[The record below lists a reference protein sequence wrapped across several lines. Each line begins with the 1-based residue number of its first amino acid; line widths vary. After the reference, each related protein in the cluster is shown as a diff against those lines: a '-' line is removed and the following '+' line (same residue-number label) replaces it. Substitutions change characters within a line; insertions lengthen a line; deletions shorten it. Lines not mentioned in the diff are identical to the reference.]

1 MTTFDFKNKAVLITG
16 AGSGIGR
23 AAALAFA
30 AAGAK
35 VMATDINAET
45 ASATAG
51 EIRKSGGIAESTG
64 LDVSDHSQVEAVVAK
79 TVDAFGSLDVALNNA
94 GTGGEVK
101 RTAEVSLRDWDRV
114 IAVNQSGV
122 FYCMREELKQMQQ
135 QGSGV
140 IINIASIA
148 GMKAMPKQ
156 MAYTASKHAV
166 IGMTKS
172 AALEYAAGNI
182 RINAVCPVFT
192 RSAMLEQLLS
202 HNEGVERK
210 LLQTIPVGRFGE
222 PADIVNAILWLST
235 DQSSFITGL
244 CLPVDGGQTA

>member
-1 MTTFDFKNKAVLITG
+1 MTQFDFKSKSVLITG

-23 AAALAFA
+23 AAALTFA
-30 AAGAK
+30 ASGAK
-35 VMATDINAET
+35 VMATDINDET
-45 ASATAG
+45 ASATAS
-51 EIRKSGGIAESTG
+51 EIHANGGTAKSAA
-64 LDVSDHSQVEAVVAK
+64 LDVSNHAQVEAVVAK
-79 TVDAFGSLDVALNNA
+79 TVAEFGSLDVALNNA
-94 GTGGEVK
+94 GTGGQVK
-101 RTAEVSLRDWDRV
+101 RTAEVSLKDWDRV

-140 IINIASIA
+140 VINIASIA

-166 IGMTKS
+166 IGMTKA
-172 AALEYAAGNI
+172 AALEYAAGKI

-192 RSAMLEQLLS
+192 RSAMLSELLS

-222 PADIVNAILWLST
+222 PADIVNAILWLSS
-235 DQSSFITGL
+235 DQSSFVTGL
-244 CLPVDGGQTA
+244 CLPIDGGQTA